1 MFYIMAGIGYDHSY
15 FHKYKRIIQKA
26 ELSGNPNV
34 DVFPSSAD
42 TLMNVSGMYNVYRPV
57 HNLLLGIFTDT
68 STKAYVRIH

>member
-15 FHKYKRIIQKA
+15 FQKYKLIIEKA

-42 TLMNVSGMYNVYRPV
+42 TLMNVSGMYVLP
-57 HNLLLGIFTDT
+57 
-68 STKAYVRIH
+68 YVL